1 METNIEPIVRI
12 DITNEVIQRVKQL
25 LASGIL

>member
-25 LASGIL
+25 LASGVL